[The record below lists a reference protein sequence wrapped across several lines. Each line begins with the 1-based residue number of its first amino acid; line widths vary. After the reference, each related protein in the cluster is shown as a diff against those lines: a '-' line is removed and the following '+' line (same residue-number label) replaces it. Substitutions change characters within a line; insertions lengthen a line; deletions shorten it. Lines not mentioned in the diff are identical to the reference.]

1 MNSETKNNK
10 QSKAD
15 AFLRLLDIMDD
26 LRAKCPWDMKQTNNT
41 LRILTIEETYELSD
55 AILSANDEDIKEE
68 IGDIMLHMVFYA
80 KIAEEKGAFDIS
92 QSLDQICEK
101 LIKRHPHIYGNVTVK
116 NEADVKKNWEQIK
129 LSEGK
134 KSVLSGVP
142 NSLPAMVKAY
152 RMQEKTAQFGFEWK
166 DKKDVWAKV
175 EEEITEFKEVIE
187 SMDQERK
194 EEEFGDIL
202 FSMINYARFE
212 GINPETA
219 LERVNR
225 KFKKR
230 FEYIEN
236 NANKSL
242 TEMTLEEMDVLWNL
256 AKLEPD
262 TKN

>member
-1 MNSETKNNK
+1 MNSEIKNNR

-26 LRAKCPWDMKQTNNT
+26 LRAKCPWDMKQTNDT

-129 LSEGK
+129 LSEG
-134 KSVLSGVP
+134 
-142 NSLPAMVKAY
+142 N
-152 RMQEKTAQFGFEWK
+152 
-166 DKKDVWAKV
+166 
-175 EEEITEFKEVIE
+175 
-187 SMDQERK
+187 
-194 EEEFGDIL
+194 
-202 FSMINYARFE
+202 
-212 GINPETA
+212 
-219 LERVNR
+219 
-225 KFKKR
+225 
-230 FEYIEN
+230 
-236 NANKSL
+236 
-242 TEMTLEEMDVLWNL
+242 
-256 AKLEPD
+256 
-262 TKN
+262 